1 MNNLLIPKF
10 NTLDRRVAYVLLQ
23 MVLVFI
29 VLTMTQDFLRSDLKD
44 TAYYFSESLIFSSF
58 WWLFAPL
65 LFLQYVVVNYNKSKR
80 IGFQFAVI
88 SLPIFIHLLAFP
100 LLVWMLSKMFY
111 YHTYSIQQTLRYAIS
126 EYVYLLV
133 LFYTIPVLVFQF
145 FTNRT
150 HPNET
155 VSESQKECASIQYI
169 NTLIVSEGNKKHQI
183 AVDEIL
189 YCSANPPYITLHL
202 DGKKYLH
209 TETLKSISFRLNP
222 NQFVRIHKSTIVN
235 IDRVV
240 SYTTRLNG
248 DYDLTLKNNVQLRL
262 SRNYATDFKNQFN
275 KTHQLTTK

>member
-1 MNNLLIPKF
+1 
-10 NTLDRRVAYVLLQ
+10 
-23 MVLVFI
+23 
-29 VLTMTQDFLRSDLKD
+29 
-44 TAYYFSESLIFSSF
+44 
-58 WWLFAPL
+58 
-65 LFLQYVVVNYNKSKR
+65 
-80 IGFQFAVI
+80 
-88 SLPIFIHLLAFP
+88 
-100 LLVWMLSKMFY
+100 MFY

-145 FTNRT
+145 FTNKT

-155 VSESQKECASIQYI
+155 V
-169 NTLIVSEGNKKHQI
+169 
-183 AVDEIL
+183 VDEIL

-209 TETLKSISFRLNP
+209 TEPLKSISFRLNP

-262 SRNYATDFKNQFN
+262 SRNYSTDFKNQFN